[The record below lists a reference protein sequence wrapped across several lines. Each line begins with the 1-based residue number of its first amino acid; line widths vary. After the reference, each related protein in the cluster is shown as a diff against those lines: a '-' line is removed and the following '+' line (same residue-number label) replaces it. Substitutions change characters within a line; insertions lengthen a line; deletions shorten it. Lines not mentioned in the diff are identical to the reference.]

1 MKERVRWR
9 SELMETF
16 EDVVGTCDRKVANSL
31 LFVGRHGYASKKRV
45 PYSFVRIDVQDGR
58 PPKFIIRPFIT
69 EQVQREWYNHHLK
82 PVAIGA

>member
-9 SELMETF
+9 HPSIVQRF
-16 EDVVGTCDRKVANSL
+16 
-31 LFVGRHGYASKKRV
+31 KKRV

-58 PPKFIIRPFIT
+58 PPKFIIRPFVA

-82 PVAIGA
+82 TFAIGRR